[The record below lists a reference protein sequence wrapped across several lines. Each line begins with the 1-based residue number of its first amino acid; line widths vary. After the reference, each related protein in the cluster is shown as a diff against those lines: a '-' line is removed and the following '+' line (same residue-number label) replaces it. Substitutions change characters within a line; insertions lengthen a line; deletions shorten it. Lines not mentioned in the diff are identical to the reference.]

1 MARNHFYRI
10 AIHSQAIPG
19 MHSFEW
25 GRVMEA
31 SESQVCIVGV
41 GLTGAVVARG
51 LSTKVVRCFDKSRGA
66 GGRMSTRR
74 TESGVIN
81 HGAPSFIASDT
92 AFRAQ
97 VDAWAKAEL
106 LQADLT
112 TPNLFRP
119 IGAMNRLIKALHQGL
134 DVTFQMRLIALE
146 KTTTGWR
153 LRFENGHVH
162 DAKNVVLTMPSPQMI
177 ELLTASRL
185 PTADV
190 ENIRYVPQWAVL
202 IEGAR
207 QQLDPERLPRG
218 TQQVSHA
225 GGLCVHFAPSW
236 SEENLEL
243 TPMEVIE
250 RLREIAPPTFQAFS
264 AHRWR
269 FARVNTSI
277 ASTYIEHPAGHLWLC
292 GDGFGGE
299 GIEVSYLS
307 AISCVNALRSSTKS
321 LQ

>member
-1 MARNHFYRI
+1 
-10 AIHSQAIPG
+10 
-19 MHSFEW
+19 
-25 GRVMEA
+25 MEA
-31 SESQVCIVGV
+31 SESQVCVVGV
-41 GLTGAVVARG
+41 GLTGSVVARG
-51 LSTKVVRCFDKSRGA
+51 LSTNAVRCFDKSRGA

-92 AFRAQ
+92 TFRAQ
-97 VDAWAKAEL
+97 VDAWVKADL
-106 LQADLT
+106 LQEGLT

-119 IGAMNRLIKALHQGL
+119 IAAMNGLIKALHRGL

-146 KTTTGWR
+146 KATTGWR
-153 LRFENGHVH
+153 LRFENGHIH
-162 DAKNVVLTMPSPQMI
+162 DAENVVLTMPSPQMV
-177 ELLTASRL
+177 ELLTASKL
-185 PTADV
+185 QTANV
-190 ENIRYVPQWAVL
+190 ENIRYVPQWVVL
-202 IEGAR
+202 IEGA
-207 QQLDPERLPRG
+207 QEQLDPERLPPG
-218 TQQVSHA
+218 TQQIYNA

-243 TPMEVIE
+243 TAVEVIE
-250 RLREIAPPTFQAFS
+250 RLREISPPTIQAFS

-269 FARVNTSI
+269 FARVKNSI
-277 ASTYIEHPAGHLWLC
+277 ESTYIEHPAGHLWLC

-299 GIEVSYLS
+299 GIEASYLS